1 VLVETL
7 VLFAGVVSRLMRRP
21 LTWSD
26 EFASILFLW
35 LAMLGAVIA
44 LYRGEHM
51 RLTTFVAW
59 SPAPLRRLLDAL
71 AWVVPMVFLAWMLP
85 YAIEQT
91 LSDWVVS
98 TPSLEWS
105 GATKIAAI
113 PVGFVLMIVLSVIRM
128 IETVRWSD
136 FAVAAILVLAVGIAC
151 WLGGC
156 DTCYAQ
162 IGEPLRHAPAFGGER
177 CVRNRTVGVNERGR
191 GAAGCFVSREK
202 FGEGK
207 CHAGP
212 LNNFSDRDYR
222 HARAGGHPEFV
233 LFPGFPPA
241 RERQSVFFVS
251 TRREC
256 WRP

>member
-1 VLVETL
+1 MGRPGVAAAKVAPIGSPRLRAVEFGIARSVEVLAALIVLVETL

-98 TPSLEWS
+98 TCLLYTSD
-105 GATKIAAI
+105 AAD
-113 PVGFVLMIVLSVIRM
+113 
-128 IETVRWSD
+128 E
-136 FAVAAILVLAVGIAC
+136 
-151 WLGGC
+151 
-156 DTCYAQ
+156 
-162 IGEPLRHAPAFGGER
+162 
-177 CVRNRTVGVNERGR
+177 
-191 GAAGCFVSREK
+191 
-202 FGEGK
+202 
-207 CHAGP
+207 
-212 LNNFSDRDYR
+212 
-222 HARAGGHPEFV
+222 
-233 LFPGFPPA
+233 
-241 RERQSVFFVS
+241 
-251 TRREC
+251 
-256 WRP
+256 